1 MEGNFLSRYY
11 NKIEKWNNSIEND
24 PKNKDIYEREMSEYI
39 INCMPYMNRYIEDT
53 NQEDEDREVTT
64 DNVFNCKETSGLK
77 KKDIFTDYLV
87 NVENLT
93 IDTPIQRCKEECPNC
108 PESTLYHISDMG
120 ELVCEE
126 CGLVIK
132 TIISEELTY
141 REEQETSEKIV
152 NYSYKRDNHFNEWL
166 SQFQAQEMTTIPPE
180 VIEQLRA
187 ELKKIRIKSV
197 DEITHARVRSLLKKL
212 KLNKYYE
219 HVPYITNIL
228 SGIRPPK
235 MPQELEERLRI
246 MFKDIQK
253 PFDDNC
259 PKERKNFLSYSYVLY
274 KFCELLSE
282 DSYLRYF
289 PLLKSKEKLYQQD
302 VIWKKIC
309 NDLMWEYIPT
319 I

>member
-1 MEGNFLSRYY
+1 MEGNFLSRYN
-11 NKIEKWNNSIEND
+11 NKIKTWEELIRND
-24 PKNKDIYEREMSEYI
+24 PLNKSMYESEMSDYI
-39 INCMPYMNRYIEDT
+39 IKCMPYMKQYTEDL
-53 NQEDEDREVTT
+53 EREVST
-64 DNVFNCKETSGLK
+64 DNIFNCKETTGLQR
-77 KKDIFTDYLV
+77 KDIFDDYLIEVEKV
-87 NVENLT
+87 NNIDRPVEKK
-93 IDTPIQRCKEECPNC
+93 KEECPNC
-108 PESTLYHISDMG
+108 PESNIFHFSDTSD
-120 ELVCEE
+120 LVCDN
-126 CGLVIK
+126 CGAILA
-132 TIISEELTY
+132 TLISEELTY

-152 NYSYKRDNHFNEWL
+152 NYSYKRENHFNEWL
-166 SQFQAQEMTTIPPE
+166 SQFQAQETTNIPQE
-180 VIEQLRA
+180 VIEQLRT
-187 ELKKIRIKSV
+187 ELKKIKIKIV
-197 DEITHARVRSLLKKL
+197 EEITHARVRSLLKKL

-228 SGIRPPK
+228 SGISPPK

-259 PKERKNFLSYSYVLY
+259 PSERKNFLSYSYVLY

-282 DSYLRYF
+282 DSYLKYF

-309 NDLMWEYIPT
+309 EELRWEYIPT